1 MFKYKREINNYDKAR
16 QLEYSISDNSK
27 VCFCTTGTLQTRKP
41 YHGMYIK
48 DSKVLM
54 ENIVE
59 TFTVDNSTYKIVEID
74 TKSKELLTRDY
85 LTNIDLEKNLFEYNF
100 SDISFSKRFAFDEKE
115 GILCIEYTIK
125 NNTRS
130 NIKFKAIPLITYRDF
145 FNMKNTSMLKFNQR
159 DTEDGT
165 FIALSVLNQE
175 NLVLKSDK
183 MCWTNDNN
191 ALRDVKHEMI
201 TEDIKKE
208 VYYEDLIICGEFSSD
223 IKGLSE
229 TKLYVCSIE
238 LS

>member
-115 GILCIEYTIK
+115 GILCIEYIIK

-145 FNMKNTSMLKFNQR
+145 FNMKNN
-159 DTEDGT
+159 
-165 FIALSVLNQE
+165 
-175 NLVLKSDK
+175 
-183 MCWTNDNN
+183 
-191 ALRDVKHEMI
+191 
-201 TEDIKKE
+201 
-208 VYYEDLIICGEFSSD
+208 
-223 IKGLSE
+223 
-229 TKLYVCSIE
+229 SI
-238 LS
+238 LPFF